1 MCKKGEIPRGLPRN
15 APIYRDRVQGL
26 PWGMIPF
33 INNKVQYLMKFDQ
46 DFFSRNTI
54 TVAKELLG
62 QFLITKSEEG
72 RVVGKI
78 IETEAYMG
86 IDDLACHASHGRTPR
101 TDVLFGEPGRLY
113 VYLNY
118 GIFWLTNIV
127 AHEKNNV
134 GGILLRSAEI
144 IEGKETVI
152 KRLEKSKFV
161 KANQS
166 LASGP
171 GKLSIAFGL
180 NKDFHNLKITKSD
193 KILLEENKKKI
204 PKSDIVETKR
214 IGVEYA
220 KHCKDYHWRF
230 YIKDNKFVSK
240 K

>member
-1 MCKKGEIPRGLPRN
+1 
-15 APIYRDRVQGL
+15 
-26 PWGMIPF
+26 
-33 INNKVQYLMKFDQ
+33 MKLNQ
-46 DFFSRNTI
+46 DFFSRNT
-54 TVAKELLG
+54 VVAAKELLG
-62 QFLITKSEEG
+62 QFLVTNTEEE
-72 RVVGKI
+72 RIVGKI

-101 TDVLFGEPGRLY
+101 TEVLFGDTGRLY

-144 IEGKETVI
+144 INGKEIAI
-152 KRLEKSKFV
+152 KRLGRSKFV
-161 KANQS
+161 KANEK

-180 NKDFHNLKITKSD
+180 NKDFHNLSITKSD
-193 KILLEENKKKI
+193 KIWMEENKEKI
-204 PKSDIVETKR
+204 PESEIVATKR

-220 KHCKDYHWRF
+220 KHCKDYPWRF
-230 YIKDNKFVSK
+230 YIKDNKYVSK